1 MKKKGFIFYAS
12 YYEAIQT
19 LSLKNKLL
27 AYEAITRYALYQDV
41 IPDLPPRVLAIL
53 KVAMPNI
60 DANFEKYNKKV
71 AKTQKGVSEFD
82 KIAHRRVDLPLKKEA
97 PILSKRDCDELE
109 EGDDNWLD

>member
-41 IPDLPPRVLAIL
+41 IPDLPPRVLALSLIH
-53 KVAMPNI
+53 I
-60 DANFEKYNKKV
+60 
-71 AKTQKGVSEFD
+71 SEPT
-82 KIAHRRVDLPLKKEA
+82 RP
-97 PILSKRDCDELE
+97 
-109 EGDDNWLD
+109 